1 MPEIVIYHSY
11 SSSADIR
18 PKINKTKLSV
28 AKILSNFSKMLFWA
42 GIVLILVGW
51 GPSVWY
57 QVKSGGMEKISQ
69 FILTTAT
76 SVNPK
81 KVTPTKGVEKK
92 ETYQPRFDPKLP
104 VDPRLKILSIRID
117 TGINEATPD
126 NYEQAL
132 KKGVWRISDFGTPD
146 TQEKPV
152 ILAAHRFGY
161 LAWSIP
167 YRLKNSFYSLPKL
180 KVGATVEIDWQQ
192 RKYLYEVYAEAKG
205 EEITDYSADLILY
218 TCESLS
224 SPVRIFK
231 YARLL
236 RI

>member
-18 PKINKTKLSV
+18 PKINKTKFSV
-28 AKILSNFSKMLFWA
+28 AKILSNLSKMLFAA
-42 GIVLILVGW
+42 GIVLIVVGF

-57 QVKSGGMEKISQ
+57 QVKSEGMEKISK
-69 FILTTAT
+69 FILNTAT
-76 SVNPK
+76 SAKKETPPK
-81 KVTPTKGVEKK
+81 KIEKK
-92 ETYQPRFDPKLP
+92 EAYQPRFDPKLP
-104 VDPRLKILSIRID
+104 LEPRIKIPSIRID
-117 TGINEATPD
+117 TVINEATPD
-126 NYEQAL
+126 NYEVAL
-132 KKGVWRISDFGTPD
+132 RKGVWRVSDFGTPD
-146 TQEKPV
+146 VREKPV

-167 YRLKNSFYSLPKL
+167 YRLRNSFYSLPKL
-180 KVGATVEIDWQQ
+180 KVGATVEIVWSQ
-192 RKYLYEVYAEAKG
+192 RKYIYEVYAQGKG

-224 SPVRIFK
+224 SPVRIFE

-236 RI
+236 EI